1 MTQGSSTDPKEL
13 TYHGRPLDPQP
24 VNFPLGFLAQ
34 QLLAGKTCQVILE
47 PGDATRYDFILSPIA
62 ISVESAD
69 CGGVDALFA
78 GRTLGFGGE
87 LVASAVIHDPA
98 RHAWEYEQG
107 VEEISLFKTRAGN
120 EWSAQFFGWW
130 FRKLWERING

>member
-1 MTQGSSTDPKEL
+1 MPQDSSTEL

-24 VNFPLGFLAQ
+24 TNIPLGLVAQ
-34 QLLAGKTCQVILE
+34 ELLAGKTVQITLE
-47 PGDATRYDFILSPIA
+47 PGDATRYDFILSPIVIHA
-62 ISVESAD
+62 EAVEI
-69 CGGVDALFA
+69 GGIVDSLFV

-87 LVASAVIHDPA
+87 LVASAVIRDPSVDE
-98 RHAWEYEQG
+98 WQYERG

-130 FRKLWERING
+130 FRKMWERING